1 MIVEKYSTINSSVQF
16 AAAVYFKNYIKR
28 KWKQVE
34 GETDEIQKEDRGNN
48 VWMSAV
54 KEESLAVKIPDT

>member
-1 MIVEKYSTINSSVQF
+1 LQIEKSPHFAPLLLMIVEKYSTINSSVQF

-48 VWMSAV
+48 
-54 KEESLAVKIPDT
+54 L